1 LAKFKEVGVILN
13 TLTIIGLGAGDFNQ
27 LQMGVYKKLKAAK
40 KLYVRTVDH
49 PVLEELA
56 AEGVGFES
64 FDDVYE
70 KHDTFQPVYAEIADS
85 LIEATA
91 IEDVMYAVP
100 GHPLVAEQT
109 VQLLIAAANE
119 GKIELV
125 IEGGQSFLDPIFGAL
140 KIDPIEGFQLLDGT
154 SFSMHDINMRQ
165 HILIAQ
171 VYDTFSASEVKLT
184 LMEKYDDEYPVTVV
198 TAAGSS
204 QEQVVTV
211 PLYELDQSVEVNNLT
226 TVYVPPVKS
235 QEESLRDWTTFRQ
248 IIATLRGPNGCPW
261 DQKQTHESLKKYLLE
276 EAHEYLAAVDAED
289 DFAMIEELGDVLLQ
303 VFLHAQIGEDQGYFT
318 LEDVL
323 ASISKKMI
331 RRHPHVFGDVAVED
345 ADDVVANWEDIK
357 AEEKETS
364 DKPLLDEEYRA
375 SSALQTAYNYQK
387 RAAKVGFDWPDVEG
401 AWDKFTEEWQEF
413 RHEVT
418 KGSNASRLDEF
429 GDVLFTLVNL
439 ARFYKLSPEEA
450 MLHANEKFARRFGY
464 VEQQVKASG
473 KPFSDFTLEQLDAFW
488 NEAKQLEKE

>member
-1 LAKFKEVGVILN
+1 MK

-27 LQMGVYKKLKAAK
+27 LQMGVYRKLKAAK
-40 KLYVRTVDH
+40 KLYVRTIDH

-56 AEGVGFES
+56 AEGVKFES
-64 FDDVYE
+64 FDKVYE
-70 KHDTFQPVYAEIADS
+70 KHDAFQPVYAEIANA
-85 LIEATA
+85 LIEAA
-91 IEDVMYAVP
+91 AVEDIMYAVP

-109 VQLLIAAANE
+109 VQLLIAAADE
-119 GKIELV
+119 GKIKLV
-125 IEGGQSFLDPIFGAL
+125 IEGGQSFIDPIFGAL

-154 SFSMHDINMRQ
+154 GFSMHDINMRQ

-198 TAAGSS
+198 TAAGSA
-204 QEQVVTV
+204 QEQIVTV

-226 TVYVPPVKS
+226 TVYVPPVKL
-235 QEESLRDWTTFRQ
+235 QEEALKDWTTFRQ

-276 EAHEYLAAVDAED
+276 EAHEYLAAIDAED

-303 VFLHAQIGEDQGYFT
+303 VFLHAQIGEDEGYFT

-323 ASISKKMI
+323 ASISEKMI

-345 ADDVVANWEDIK
+345 ADDVVANWEAIK
-357 AEEKETS
+357 AEEKGTS

-375 SSALQTAYNYQK
+375 SSALQTAFNYQK
-387 RAAKVGFDWPDVEG
+387 RAAKVGFDWPDVDG
-401 AWDKFTEEWQEF
+401 AWDKFDEEWQEF
-413 RHEVT
+413 RQEVT

-464 VEQQVKASG
+464 VEEQVKISG
-473 KPFSDFTLEQLDAFW
+473 KSFSDFTLEQLDAFW
-488 NEAKQLEKE
+488 NEAKRLEKE

>member
-1 LAKFKEVGVILN
+1 MN
-13 TLTIIGLGAGDFNQ
+13 TLTIIGLGAGDFDQ

-56 AEGVGFES
+56 ADGLRFES
-64 FDDVYE
+64 FDAVYE
-70 KHDTFQPVYAEIADS
+70 KHSTFQPVYEEIAEL
-85 LIEATA
+85 LIEATIA
-91 IEDVMYAVP
+91 GDVMYAVP

-109 VQLLIAAANE
+109 VQLLIAAAE
-119 GKIELV
+119 AGKVNLV

-154 SFSMHDINMRQ
+154 SFNMHDINMRQ

-204 QEQVVTV
+204 QEKLITV
-211 PLYELDQSVEVNNLT
+211 PLYELDQSVEVDNLT
-226 TVYVPPVKS
+226 TIYVPPVKS
-235 QEESLRDWTTFRQ
+235 QEDALRDWATFRQ

-303 VFLHAQIGEDQGYFT
+303 VFLNAQIGEDLGYFT

-323 ASISKKMI
+323 ASISEKMI
-331 RRHPHVFGDVAVED
+331 RRHPHVFSDVSVED
-345 ADDVVANWEDIK
+345 ADDVVANWDLIK
-357 AEEKETS
+357 AEEKGTS
-364 DKPLLDEEYRA
+364 DKPLLEEEYRA
-375 SSALQTAYNYQK
+375 SSSLQTAYNYQK
-387 RAAKVGFDWPDVEG
+387 RAAKVGFDWPDVAG
-401 AWDKFTEEWQEF
+401 AWDKFAEEWQEF
-413 RHEVT
+413 RDEVT
-418 KGSNASRLDEF
+418 KGSADTRLDEF

-464 VEQQVKASG
+464 VEEKVKESG
-473 KPFSDFTLEQLDAFW
+473 KPFSAYTLEQLDAFW
-488 NEAKQLEKE
+488 NEAKQLERE

>member
-1 LAKFKEVGVILN
+1 MN
-13 TLTIIGLGAGDFNQ
+13 TLTVIGLGAGDLNQ
-27 LQMGVYKKLKAAK
+27 LQMGVYKKLKAAR

-49 PVLEELA
+49 PVLEELS
-56 AEGVGFES
+56 AEGLQFES
-64 FDDVYE
+64 FDKIYE
-70 KHDTFQPVYAEIADS
+70 KHNSFQPVYEEIAEK
-85 LIEATA
+85 LVAAAA

-109 VQLLIAAANE
+109 VQLLIAAADA
-119 GKIELV
+119 GKVNLV

-204 QEQVVTV
+204 QEKIVTV
-211 PLYELDQSVEVNNLT
+211 PLYELDQSVEVDNLT

-235 QEESLRDWTTFRQ
+235 KEDALRDWTTFRQ
-248 IIATLRGPNGCPW
+248 IIAVLRGPNGCPW

-323 ASISKKMI
+323 SSISEKMI
-331 RRHPHVFGDVAVED
+331 RRHPHVFGDVSVED
-345 ADDVVANWEDIK
+345 AEGVVANWEVIK
-357 AEEKETS
+357 AEEKGIS
-364 DKPLLDEEYRA
+364 DKPLLKEEYRA

-401 AWDKFTEEWQEF
+401 AWDKFAEEWQEF
-413 RHEVT
+413 RNEVT
-418 KGSNASRLDEF
+418 KGTNASRLDEF

-450 MLHANEKFARRFGY
+450 MLHANEKFASRFGY
-464 VEQQVKASG
+464 VEAKVKESG
-473 KPFSDFTLEQLDAFW
+473 KPFSDYTLEQLDAFW

>member
-1 LAKFKEVGVILN
+1 MK

-27 LQMGVYKKLKAAK
+27 LQMGVYRKLKAAK
-40 KLYVRTVDH
+40 KLYVRTIDH

-56 AEGVGFES
+56 AEGVKFES
-64 FDDVYE
+64 FDKVYE
-70 KHDTFQPVYAEIADS
+70 KHDAFQPVYAEIADA
-85 LIEATA
+85 LIEASA
-91 IEDVMYAVP
+91 VEDIMYAVP

-109 VQLLIAAANE
+109 VQLLIAAADE
-119 GKIELV
+119 GKIKLV
-125 IEGGQSFLDPIFGAL
+125 IEGGQSFIDPIFGAL

-154 SFSMHDINMRQ
+154 GFSMHDINMRQ

-198 TAAGSS
+198 TAAGSA
-204 QEQVVTV
+204 QEQIVTV

-235 QEESLRDWTTFRQ
+235 QEEALKDWTTFRQ

-276 EAHEYLAAVDAED
+276 EAHEYLAAIDAED

-303 VFLHAQIGEDQGYFT
+303 VFLHAQIGEDEGYFT

-323 ASISKKMI
+323 ASISEKMI

-345 ADDVVANWEDIK
+345 ADDVVANWEAIK
-357 AEEKETS
+357 AEEKGTS
-364 DKPLLDEEYRA
+364 NKPLLDEEYRA

-387 RAAKVGFDWPDVEG
+387 RAAKVGFDWPDVDG
-401 AWDKFTEEWQEF
+401 AWDKFDEEWQEF
-413 RHEVT
+413 RQEVT

-464 VEQQVKASG
+464 VEEQVKISG
-473 KPFSDFTLEQLDAFW
+473 KSFSDFTLEQLDAFW

>member
-1 LAKFKEVGVILN
+1 LN
-13 TLTIIGLGAGDFNQ
+13 TLTVIGLGAGDFNQ
-27 LQMGVYKKLKAAK
+27 LQMGVYKKIKAAR

-49 PVLEELA
+49 PVLEELS
-56 AEGVGFES
+56 AEGLQFES
-64 FDDVYE
+64 FDTIYE
-70 KHDTFQPVYAEIADS
+70 KHNSFQPVYEEIAEK
-85 LIEATA
+85 LVAATA

-109 VQLLIAAANE
+109 VQLLIAAADA
-119 GKIELV
+119 GKVKLV

-204 QEQVVTV
+204 QEKLVTV
-211 PLYELDQSVEVNNLT
+211 PLYELDQSVEVDNLT

-235 QEESLRDWTTFRQ
+235 QEEALRDWTTFRR
-248 IIATLRGPNGCPW
+248 IIAVLRGPNGCPW

-323 ASISKKMI
+323 ASISEKMI
-331 RRHPHVFGDVAVED
+331 RRHPHVFGDVSVED
-345 ADDVVANWEDIK
+345 AEGVVANWEVIK
-357 AEEKETS
+357 AEEKGIS
-364 DKPLLDEEYRA
+364 DKPLLEEEYRA

-387 RAAKVGFDWPDVEG
+387 RAAKVGFDWPDVDG
-401 AWDKFTEEWQEF
+401 AWDKFAEEWQEF
-413 RHEVT
+413 RNEVT
-418 KGSNASRLDEF
+418 KGTSASRLDEF

-439 ARFYKLSPEEA
+439 ARFYKLNPEEA
-450 MLHANEKFARRFGY
+450 MLHANEKFTRRFGY
-464 VEQQVKASG
+464 VEAKVKESG
-473 KPFSDFTLEQLDAFW
+473 KPFSNYTLEQLDAFW

>member
-1 LAKFKEVGVILN
+1 MGVLK

-27 LQMGVYKKLKAAK
+27 LQMGVYRKLKNAK

-56 AEGVGFES
+56 AEGVEFES
-64 FDDVYE
+64 FDKVYE
-70 KHDTFQPVYAEIADS
+70 EHNSFQPVYKEIADR
-85 LIEATA
+85 LIEVAA
-91 IEDVMYAVP
+91 VEDIMYAVP

-109 VQLLIAAANE
+109 VQLLIAAADE
-119 GKIELV
+119 GSVNVV

-165 HILIAQ
+165 HLLIAQ

-198 TAAGSS
+198 TAAGSA
-204 QEQVVTV
+204 QEKIITV

-226 TVYVPPVKS
+226 TVYVPPVRS
-235 QEESLRDWTTFRQ
+235 QEAALRDWTTLRQ

-261 DQKQTHESLKKYLLE
+261 DRKQTHESLKKYLLE

-289 DFAMIEELGDVLLQ
+289 DYAMIEELGDVLLQ

-323 ASISKKMI
+323 ATLSEKMI

-345 ADDVVANWEDIK
+345 ADGVVANWEAIK
-357 AEEKETS
+357 AQEKGTS
-364 DKPLLDEEYRA
+364 DKPLLKNEYRA
-375 SSALQTAYNYQK
+375 SSALQTSYNYQK
-387 RAAKVGFDWPDVEG
+387 LAAKVGFEWPDVEG
-401 AWDKFTEEWQEF
+401 AWEKFAEEWQEF
-413 RHEVT
+413 RAEVK
-418 KGSNASRLDEF
+418 KGSSVSRLDEF

-439 ARFYKLSPEEA
+439 ARFYKISPEEA

-464 VEQQVKASG
+464 VEAQVKASG
-473 KPFSDFTLEQLDAFW
+473 KSFTDFTLEQLDAFW
-488 NEAKQLEKE
+488 DEAKQLEKE

>member
-1 LAKFKEVGVILN
+1 MN
-13 TLTIIGLGAGDFNQ
+13 TLTVIGLGAGDFNQ
-27 LQMGVYKKLKAAK
+27 LQMGVYKKLKAAR

-49 PVLEELA
+49 PVLEELS
-56 AEGVGFES
+56 AEGLQFES
-64 FDDVYE
+64 FDAVYE
-70 KHDTFQPVYAEIADS
+70 KHNSFQPVYEEIAEK
-85 LIEATA
+85 LVAATA
-91 IEDVMYAVP
+91 NEDVMYAVP

-109 VQLLIAAANE
+109 VQLLIAAADE
-119 GKIELV
+119 GKVKLV

-204 QEQVVTV
+204 QEKLVTV
-211 PLYELDQSVEVNNLT
+211 PLYELDQSVEVDNLT

-235 QEESLRDWTTFRQ
+235 QEDALRDWTTFRQ
-248 IIATLRGPNGCPW
+248 IIAVLRGPNGCPW

-323 ASISKKMI
+323 ASISEKMI
-331 RRHPHVFGDVAVED
+331 RRHPHVFGDVSVED
-345 ADDVVANWEDIK
+345 AEGVVANWEVIK
-357 AEEKETS
+357 AEEKGIS
-364 DKPLLDEEYRA
+364 DKPLLKEEYRA

-387 RAAKVGFDWPDVEG
+387 RAAMVGFDWPDVDG
-401 AWDKFTEEWQEF
+401 AWDKFAEEWQEF
-413 RHEVT
+413 RNEVT
-418 KGSNASRLDEF
+418 KGTSASRLDEF

-450 MLHANEKFARRFGY
+450 MLHANEKFASRFGY
-464 VEQQVKASG
+464 VEAKVKESG
-473 KPFSDFTLEQLDAFW
+473 KPFSDYTLEQLDAFW

>member
-1 LAKFKEVGVILN
+1 MN
-13 TLTIIGLGAGDFNQ
+13 TLTVIGLGAGDFNQ
-27 LQMGVYKKLKAAK
+27 LQMGVYKKLKAAR

-49 PVLEELA
+49 PVLEELS
-56 AEGVGFES
+56 AEGLQFES
-64 FDDVYE
+64 FDAVYE
-70 KHDTFQPVYAEIADS
+70 KHNSFQPVYEEIAEK
-85 LIEATA
+85 LVAATA
-91 IEDVMYAVP
+91 NEDVMYAVP

-109 VQLLIAAANE
+109 VQLLIAAADE
-119 GKIELV
+119 GKVKLV

-140 KIDPIEGFQLLDGT
+140 KINPIEGFQLLDGT

-184 LMEKYDDEYPVTVV
+184 LMEKYDDEYPITVV

-204 QEQVVTV
+204 QEKLVTV
-211 PLYELDQSVEVNNLT
+211 PLYELDQSVEVDNLT

-235 QEESLRDWTTFRQ
+235 QEDALRDWTTFRQ
-248 IIATLRGPNGCPW
+248 IIAVLRGPNGCPW
-261 DQKQTHESLKKYLLE
+261 DQKQTHESLKEYLLE

-323 ASISKKMI
+323 ASISEKMI
-331 RRHPHVFGDVAVED
+331 RRHPHVFGDVSVED
-345 ADDVVANWEDIK
+345 AEGVVANWEVIK
-357 AEEKETS
+357 AEEKGIS
-364 DKPLLDEEYRA
+364 DKPLLKEEYRA
-375 SSALQTAYNYQK
+375 SSALQTAYNYQI

-413 RHEVT
+413 RNEVT
-418 KGSNASRLDEF
+418 KGTNASRLDEF

-464 VEQQVKASG
+464 VEAKVKESG
-473 KPFSDFTLEQLDAFW
+473 KPFSDYTLEQLDAFW
-488 NEAKQLEKE
+488 DEAKQLEKE

>member
-1 LAKFKEVGVILN
+1 MNN
-13 TLTIIGLGAGDFNQ
+13 TLTIIGLGAGDFSQ
-27 LQMGVYKKLKAAK
+27 LQMGVYKKLMAAE
-40 KLYVRTVDH
+40 KLFVRTVDH
-49 PVLEELA
+49 PVLDELA
-56 AEGVGFES
+56 SEDLQFES
-64 FDDVYE
+64 FDAIYE
-70 KHDTFQPVYAEIADS
+70 KHHTFQPVYEEIAQR
-85 LIEATA
+85 LIEATE
-91 IEDVMYAVP
+91 IGDVMYAVP

-109 VQLLIAAANE
+109 VQLLIRAADE
-119 GKIELV
+119 GKVKVV

-204 QEQVVTV
+204 QEKLVTV

-226 TVYVPPVKS
+226 TVYVPPVTS
-235 QEESLRDWTTFRQ
+235 QEEAFRDWTTFRQ

-323 ASISKKMI
+323 ASVSEKMI
-331 RRHPHVFGDVAVED
+331 RRHPHVFGDVSVED
-345 ADDVVANWEDIK
+345 ADDVVANWEAIK
-357 AEEKETS
+357 AEEKGIS
-364 DKPLLDEEYRA
+364 DKPLLEEEYRA

-387 RAAKVGFDWPDVEG
+387 KAAKVGFDWPDVEG
-401 AWDKFTEEWQEF
+401 AWDKFAEEWQEF
-413 RHEVT
+413 RQEVA
-418 KGSNASRLDEF
+418 KGSNGTRLDEF

-464 VEQQVKASG
+464 VEAKVKASG
-473 KPFSDFTLEQLDAFW
+473 QPFSNYTLEQLDAFW
-488 NEAKQLEKE
+488 DEAKQLEKE

>member
-1 LAKFKEVGVILN
+1 
-13 TLTIIGLGAGDFNQ
+13 
-27 LQMGVYKKLKAAK
+27 M
-40 KLYVRTVDH
+40 
-49 PVLEELA
+49 
-56 AEGVGFES
+56 
-64 FDDVYE
+64 
-70 KHDTFQPVYAEIADS
+70 
-85 LIEATA
+85 
-91 IEDVMYAVP
+91 
-100 GHPLVAEQT
+100 
-109 VQLLIAAANE
+109 
-119 GKIELV
+119 
-125 IEGGQSFLDPIFGAL
+125 
-140 KIDPIEGFQLLDGT
+140 
-154 SFSMHDINMRQ
+154 
-165 HILIAQ
+165 
-171 VYDTFSASEVKLT
+171 
-184 LMEKYDDEYPVTVV
+184 
-198 TAAGSS
+198 
-204 QEQVVTV
+204 
-211 PLYELDQSVEVNNLT
+211 PLYELDKSVEVNNLT

-345 ADDVVANWEDIK
+345 ADDVVANWEAIK

>member
-1 LAKFKEVGVILN
+1 
-13 TLTIIGLGAGDFNQ
+13 
-27 LQMGVYKKLKAAK
+27 MGVYRKLKAAK
-40 KLYVRTVDH
+40 KLYVRTIDH

-56 AEGVGFES
+56 AEGVKFES
-64 FDDVYE
+64 FDKVYE
-70 KHDTFQPVYAEIADS
+70 KHDAFQPVYAEIANA
-85 LIEATA
+85 LIEAA
-91 IEDVMYAVP
+91 AVEDIMYAVP

-109 VQLLIAAANE
+109 VQLLIAAADE
-119 GKIELV
+119 GKIKLV
-125 IEGGQSFLDPIFGAL
+125 IEGGQSFIDPIFGAL

-154 SFSMHDINMRQ
+154 GFSMHDINMRQ

-198 TAAGSS
+198 TAAGST
-204 QEQVVTV
+204 QEQIVTV

-235 QEESLRDWTTFRQ
+235 QEEALKDWTTFRQ

-276 EAHEYLAAVDAED
+276 EAHEYLAAIDAED

-303 VFLHAQIGEDQGYFT
+303 VFLHAQIGEDEGYFT

-323 ASISKKMI
+323 ASISEKMI

-345 ADDVVANWEDIK
+345 ADDVVANWEAIK
-357 AEEKETS
+357 AEEKGTS

-375 SSALQTAYNYQK
+375 SSALQTAFNYQK
-387 RAAKVGFDWPDVEG
+387 RAAKVGFDWPDVDG
-401 AWDKFTEEWQEF
+401 AWDKFDEEWQEF
-413 RHEVT
+413 RQEVT

-464 VEQQVKASG
+464 VEEQVKISG
-473 KPFSDFTLEQLDAFW
+473 KSFSDFTLEQLDAFW
-488 NEAKQLEKE
+488 NEAKRLEKE

>member
-1 LAKFKEVGVILN
+1 
-13 TLTIIGLGAGDFNQ
+13 
-27 LQMGVYKKLKAAK
+27 MGVYKKLKAAR

-49 PVLEELA
+49 PVLEELS
-56 AEGVGFES
+56 AEGLQFES
-64 FDDVYE
+64 FDAVYE
-70 KHDTFQPVYAEIADS
+70 KHNSFQPVYEEIAEK
-85 LIEATA
+85 LVAATA
-91 IEDVMYAVP
+91 NEDVMYAVP

-109 VQLLIAAANE
+109 VQLLIAAADE
-119 GKIELV
+119 GKVKLV

-204 QEQVVTV
+204 QEKLVTV
-211 PLYELDQSVEVNNLT
+211 PLYELDQSVEVDNLT

-235 QEESLRDWTTFRQ
+235 QEDALRDWTTFRQ
-248 IIATLRGPNGCPW
+248 IIAVLRGPNGCPW

-323 ASISKKMI
+323 ASISEKMI
-331 RRHPHVFGDVAVED
+331 RRHPHVFGDVSVED
-345 ADDVVANWEDIK
+345 AEGVVANWEVIK
-357 AEEKETS
+357 AEEKGIR
-364 DKPLLDEEYRA
+364 DKPLLKEEYRA

-387 RAAKVGFDWPDVEG
+387 RAAKVGFDWPDVDG
-401 AWDKFTEEWQEF
+401 AWDKFAEEWQEF
-413 RHEVT
+413 RNEVT
-418 KGSNASRLDEF
+418 KGTSASRLDEF

-450 MLHANEKFARRFGY
+450 MLHANEKFASRFGY
-464 VEQQVKASG
+464 VEAKVKESG
-473 KPFSDFTLEQLDAFW
+473 KPFSDYTLEQLDAFW

>member
-1 LAKFKEVGVILN
+1 MH
-13 TLTIIGLGAGDFNQ
+13 TLTIIGLGAGDFDQ

-49 PVLEELA
+49 PVLHELA
-56 AEGVGFES
+56 AEGLQFES
-64 FDDVYE
+64 FDAVYE
-70 KHDTFQPVYAEIADS
+70 KHGTFQPVYEEIAEK
-85 LIEATA
+85 LIEATT

-109 VQLLIAAANE
+109 VQLLIAAQAA
-119 GKIELV
+119 GKVHVV

-154 SFSMHDINMRQ
+154 SFSMHDLTMRQ
-165 HILIAQ
+165 HVLIAQ

-204 QEQVVTV
+204 QEKIVTV
-211 PLYELDQSVEVNNLT
+211 PLYELDQCVEVNNLT

-235 QEESLRDWTTFRQ
+235 QEEALRDWTTFRQ
-248 IIATLRGPNGCPW
+248 IIATLRGPDGCPW

-303 VFLHAQIGEDQGYFT
+303 VFLNAQIGEDLGYFT

-323 ASISKKMI
+323 ASISEKMI
-331 RRHPHVFGDVAVED
+331 RRHPHVFSDVSVED
-345 ADDVVANWEDIK
+345 ADEVVANWEVIK
-357 AEEKETS
+357 AEEKGIRDE
-364 DKPLLDEEYRA
+364 PLLKEEYRA
-375 SSALQTAYNYQK
+375 SSSLQTAYNYQK
-387 RAAKVGFDWPDVEG
+387 RAAKVGFDWPDVAG
-401 AWDKFTEEWQEF
+401 AWDKFAEEWQEF
-413 RHEVT
+413 RDEMT
-418 KGSNASRLDEF
+418 NGSQASRLDEL

-464 VEQQVKASG
+464 VEKKVKESG
-473 KPFSDFTLEQLDAFW
+473 KPFSAYTLEQLDAFW
-488 NEAKQLEKE
+488 EEAKKIERE

>member
-1 LAKFKEVGVILN
+1 MN
-13 TLTIIGLGAGDFNQ
+13 TLTVIGLGAGDFNQ

-49 PVLEELA
+49 PVLEELS
-56 AEGVGFES
+56 AEGLQFES
-64 FDDVYE
+64 FDAVYE
-70 KHDTFQPVYAEIADS
+70 KHNSFQPVYEEIAEK
-85 LIEATA
+85 LVAAAA

-109 VQLLIAAANE
+109 VQLLIDAVDE
-119 GKIELV
+119 GKVKLV

-204 QEQVVTV
+204 QEKLVTV

-235 QEESLRDWTTFRQ
+235 QEDALRDWTTFRQ
-248 IIATLRGPNGCPW
+248 IIAVLRGPNGCPW

-323 ASISKKMI
+323 ASISEKMI
-331 RRHPHVFGDVAVED
+331 RRHPHVFGDVSVED
-345 ADDVVANWEDIK
+345 AEAVVANWEVIK
-357 AEEKETS
+357 AEEKGISE
-364 DKPLLDEEYRA
+364 KPLLKEEYRA

-387 RAAKVGFDWPDVEG
+387 RAAKVGFDWPDVDG
-401 AWDKFTEEWQEF
+401 AWDKFAEEWQEF

-418 KGSNASRLDEF
+418 KGTNASRLDEF
-429 GDVLFTLVNL
+429 GDVLFTLVNI

-450 MLHANEKFARRFGY
+450 MLHANEKFASRFGY
-464 VEQQVKASG
+464 VEAKVKESG
-473 KPFSDFTLEQLDAFW
+473 KSFSEYTLEQLDAFW

>member
-1 LAKFKEVGVILN
+1 
-13 TLTIIGLGAGDFNQ
+13 
-27 LQMGVYKKLKAAK
+27 MGVYRKLKAAK
-40 KLYVRTVDH
+40 KLYVRTIDH

-56 AEGVGFES
+56 AEGVKFES
-64 FDDVYE
+64 FDKVYE
-70 KHDTFQPVYAEIADS
+70 KHDAFQPVYAEIANA
-85 LIEATA
+85 LIEAA
-91 IEDVMYAVP
+91 AVEDIMYAVP

-109 VQLLIAAANE
+109 VQLLIAAADE
-119 GKIELV
+119 GKIKLV
-125 IEGGQSFLDPIFGAL
+125 IKGGQSFIDPIFGAL

-154 SFSMHDINMRQ
+154 GFSMHDINMRQ

-198 TAAGSS
+198 TAAGSA
-204 QEQVVTV
+204 QEQIVTV

-235 QEESLRDWTTFRQ
+235 QEEALKDWTTFRQ

-276 EAHEYLAAVDAED
+276 EAHEYLAAIDAED

-303 VFLHAQIGEDQGYFT
+303 VFLHAQIGEDEGYFT

-323 ASISKKMI
+323 ASISEKMI

-345 ADDVVANWEDIK
+345 ADDVVANWEAIK
-357 AEEKETS
+357 AEEKGTS

-375 SSALQTAYNYQK
+375 SSALQTAFNYQK
-387 RAAKVGFDWPDVEG
+387 RAAKVGFDWPDVDG
-401 AWDKFTEEWQEF
+401 AWDKFDEEWQEF
-413 RHEVT
+413 RQEVT

-464 VEQQVKASG
+464 VEEQVKISG
-473 KPFSDFTLEQLDAFW
+473 KSFSDFTLEQLDAFW
-488 NEAKQLEKE
+488 NEAKRLEKE

>member
-1 LAKFKEVGVILN
+1 MHTI
-13 TLTIIGLGAGDFNQ
+13 TIIGLGAGDFDQ

-40 KLYVRTVDH
+40 KLFVRTVDH
-49 PVLEELA
+49 PVLHELA
-56 AEGVGFES
+56 AEGLQFKS
-64 FDDVYE
+64 FDAVYE
-70 KHDTFQPVYAEIADS
+70 KHGTFQPVYEEIAEK
-85 LIEATA
+85 LIEEA
-91 IEDVMYAVP
+91 INEDVMYAVP

-109 VQLLIAAANE
+109 VQLLIAAQAV
-119 GKIELV
+119 GKVQVV

-154 SFSMHDINMRQ
+154 DFSMHDLNMRQ

-204 QEQVVTV
+204 QEKITTV
-211 PLYELDQSVEVNNLT
+211 PLYELDQCVEVNNLT
-226 TVYVPPVKS
+226 TVYVPPVKA
-235 QEESLRDWTTFRQ
+235 QEEALRDWTTFRQ
-248 IIATLRGPNGCPW
+248 IIATLRGPEGCPW

-303 VFLHAQIGEDQGYFT
+303 VFLNAQIGEDLGYFT

-323 ASISKKMI
+323 ASISEKMI
-331 RRHPHVFGDVAVED
+331 RRHPHVFSDVSVED
-345 ADDVVANWEDIK
+345 ADEVVANWEAIK
-357 AEEKETS
+357 AEEKGMQ
-364 DKPLLDEEYRA
+364 DQPLLNEEYRA
-375 SSALQTAYNYQK
+375 SSSLQTAYNYQK

-413 RHEVT
+413 KEEMT
-418 KGSNASRLDEF
+418 NGSNASRLDEL
-429 GDVLFTLVNL
+429 GDVLFTIVNL

-464 VEQQVKASG
+464 VEKKVKESG
-473 KPFSDFTLEQLDAFW
+473 KPFSAYTLEQLDAFW
-488 NEAKQLEKE
+488 EEAKKIERE